1 MSASSKKKLRKE
13 QSAAELTEKQRA
25 EQKEAK
31 KLKAYTLSFV
41 AIMLAVVIVAVSVIT
56 ATGINRSGIFQKNTI
71 AAVVNGHEINTV
83 EMTYYLK
90 DAISSTYSEWY
101 NYYGDYTNTYISWLL
116 NLDVTK
122 PLDKQAYTEGGTWA
136 DHFMEIALQ
145 NAKSNYTLYNIAKEK
160 GFEMPEADKE
170 TLEENMSTMSFYAA
184 YYGYKNLD
192 AYLQSLYGFGS
203 TTESYKAYFERISY
217 AQSYYDYIYDSLT
230 YDEEAIRAYEKG
242 KYDNYTSYS
251 YAVYEINY
259 NSYLT
264 GGTKDDKG
272 NMTYTDEEID
282 AAKKQAYK
290 DAKFLSAASNL
301 EELDLMIAGLKVNEE
316 KKNVSATEM
325 QALSPEISSVYRNW
339 LTSSSRQKHDV
350 TFISNQTTS
359 KDNDGN
365 ETTSVNGYYV
375 VMFLERNENNRPLGN
390 VRHLLVKFAG
400 GTKDDNGNTTYS
412 EAEKNTAKE
421 KAEGYLNT
429 WKQGEATE
437 ASFIELVKEHSDDSS
452 AKDGGL
458 FEDITPDS
466 EYVPNFL
473 NWAIDESR
481 HAGDCEVI
489 ETEYGYHVMYY
500 VGDSELSYRD
510 YLITNDL
517 RTEDLE
523 EWYND
528 IMESST
534 GSFKDLSRMNLSLK
548 ISG

>member
-13 QSAAELTEKQRA
+13 QNAAALTEKQRA

-71 AAVVNGHEINTV
+71 AAIVNGQEINTV

-101 NYYGDYTNTYISWLL
+101 NYYGDYTNTYVSWLL

-170 TLEENMSTMSFYAA
+170 TLEENLSTMSFYAA

-251 YAVYEINY
+251 YAVYEVNY

-272 NMTYTDEEID
+272 NMTYTDEEIA
-282 AAKKQAYK
+282 AAKKQAY
-290 DAKFLSAASNL
+290 DEAKFLSAASDL

-339 LTSSSRQKHDV
+339 LTSTSRQKHDV

-359 KDNDGN
+359 KDKDGN

-400 GTKDDNGNTTYS
+400 GTKDDNGNITYS
-412 EAEKNTAKE
+412 EVEKNTAKE

-429 WKQGEATE
+429 WKKGEATE
-437 ASFIELVKEHSDDSS
+437 ASFIELVKKHSDDSS

-466 EYVPNFL
+466 EYVTNFL

-510 YLITNDL
+510 YLITDDL

-528 IMESST
+528 IMKSST